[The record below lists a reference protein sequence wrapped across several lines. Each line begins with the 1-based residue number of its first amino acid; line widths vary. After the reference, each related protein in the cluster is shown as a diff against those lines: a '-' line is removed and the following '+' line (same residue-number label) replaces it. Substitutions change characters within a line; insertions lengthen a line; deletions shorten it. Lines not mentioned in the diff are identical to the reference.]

1 MVEVGW
7 MVVDGGPW
15 APGQVRGAQRQGGV
29 HGGADERRA
38 RAAHRDDTGLAP
50 GKHCADMPILAL
62 AGTHCA
68 DMPILAL
75 AGTHSA
81 YMSMLL
87 PAGKQMKYC
96 RGPAATFRTPHIL
109 VRPPT

>member
-62 AGTHCA
+62 AGTH
-68 DMPILAL
+68 
-75 AGTHSA
+75 SA